1 MIPKKRKKL
10 LILYATRQATSSLSY
25 TYAYPRAFASSKLF
39 DVTLCNYGANPL
51 TRRLDRL
58 RVSKVREPFDAV
70 LLLHTTG
77 EPLYEF
83 WRKTLRQVGAPIVWF
98 IGNEHRGLPSKMAFA
113 EHVGISM
120 LVTQSLSDEVRQ
132 VYHNR
137 LGCPVL
143 GLPVVGY
150 SEEAYPSGP
159 AFEERE
165 IDIGYRVF
173 PGPPW
178 LGHWEREDIAQA
190 VSSAASGI
198 FKTDISLRSED
209 RLGQPAWC
217 AFLRKCK
224 TQLCVSAGG
233 EFFELDDGTRLKV
246 EALLKHNPSASREEI
261 CAVFPDRK
269 DSVRLRVLNSRMMEA
284 AATRTPQIM
293 YRDTFDGPLA
303 ADRDYIPLNK
313 DHSNIDDVLSRLKD
327 YSFLREI
334 AENCAQSFRDFASY
348 DMIFSKLDNAL
359 ADLV

>member
-1 MIPKKRKKL
+1 MISKKRKKL
-10 LILYATRQATSSLSY
+10 LVLYATRRATSSLSY

-51 TRRLDRL
+51 SRRLDRL
-58 RVSKVREPFDAV
+58 RVSNVRKPFDAV

-83 WRKTLRQVGAPIVWF
+83 WRETLRQVGAPIVWF

-120 LVTQSLSDEVRQ
+120 LVTQSLSDEVRK
-132 VYHNR
+132 VYHER
-137 LGCPVL
+137 LGCPVV

-150 SEEAYPSGP
+150 SEAAYPPGP
-159 AFEERE
+159 AFEQRE

-190 VSSAASGI
+190 VSTAAKGVL
-198 FKTDISLRSED
+198 KTDISLRSED
-209 RLGQPAWC
+209 RLDRRVWC
-217 AFLRKCK
+217 EFLRNCK
-224 TQLCVSAGG
+224 SQLCVPAGG

-246 EALLKHNPSASREEI
+246 EALLKDSPHASREEI
-261 CAVFPDRK
+261 SALFPDK
-269 DSVRLRVLNSRMMEA
+269 KKSVRLRVLNSRMMEA

-293 YRDTFDGPLA
+293 YSDTFDGPLEA
-303 ADRDYIPLNK
+303 NRDYIALDK
-313 DHSNIDDVLSRLKD
+313 DHSNMDEVLNGLKD
-327 YSFLREI
+327 HAFLEEI
-334 AENCAQSFRDFASY
+334 AENCARSFKDFAAY
-348 DMIFSKLDNAL
+348 DRIFAKLDSAL
-359 ADLV
+359 TDLI